1 MIASGILLSEEGVKD
16 PCEREEASPIQ
27 NLTKQEK
34 EDVTK
39 SAQYYLRLMHFR
51 QIYKVLGME
60 MEDADD
66 SKDETTSSPK
76 EEAAA
81 ASVAASSDLAVAE

>member
-51 QIYKVLGME
+51 QIHKVLGME

-81 ASVAASSDLAVAE
+81 SVAASSDLAVAE